1 MMRLHILP
9 LLATALY
16 LTACQ
21 TLMPTPEQP
30 YALTTA
36 SSAHAQRTGTW
47 NWVDAR
53 RVVAPDN
60 TSTPAALVFGDA
72 VMRPRPFEAVQTEF
86 ERAVASHEA
95 STELKTK
102 LHGKQIRLEAFEA
115 SVGLWAKLSER
126 QQGSWEVVRVK
137 LTLTVDGQRYE
148 AIDVHR
154 FNNGDRPSPVSIPL
168 SNAVNNIVN
177 QIHLF

>member
-1 MMRLHILP
+1 MMRRHILP
-9 LLATALY
+9 LLATTLC

-30 YALTTA
+30 YTLTTA
-36 SSAHAQRTGTW
+36 SSTPMRGTGGW
-47 NWVDAR
+47 NWVDVR
-53 RVVAPDN
+53 RAVAPDN

-72 VMRPRPFEAVQTEF
+72 VMRPRPFEAVQAEF

-102 LHGKQIRLEAFEA
+102 LQGKQIRLEAFEA

-126 QQGSWEVVRVK
+126 QQGSWEFVRVK

-154 FNNGDRPSPVSIPL
+154 FNNSDRPSPVSIPL